1 MPVRSAVVAR
11 QCERGSGLQWDGA
24 VRAVLRR
31 FNAAAVGRAACSKL
45 NNTEC
50 LDGPMRYISPTVKNP
65 RYLHVLKYNILK
77 RREAIH
83 CPPHPH
89 TVRTAPTAAPAPQHH
104 RCHASLPP
112 ALSQHTF
119 NTHGYVRHS
128 GEPHGGLISSVNRSA
143 RHRRHD
149 VGPLYA
155 IGRSPR
161 VKTLCLARRTPCR
174 CLRGHLPR
182 YDAID

>member
-1 MPVRSAVVAR
+1 MPVRSAVVVREWTAVR
-11 QCERGSGLQWDGA
+11 WGSAGGSTQIQRGSSWTRSMQ
-24 VRAVLRR
+24 
-31 FNAAAVGRAACSKL
+31 F
-45 NNTEC
+45 NTEC

-65 RYLHVLKYNILK
+65 RYLRVLKYNILK

-119 NTHGYVRHS
+119 NTHGYVRQS
-128 GEPHGGLISSVNRSA
+128 GEPHGGRISSVNRSA